1 MAIHLMWHKMKI
13 SFKKKG
19 LSEVFAIL
27 LLILLVV
34 ISTVIIYFFVR
45 SLIDKG
51 IESSEKCSQKN
62 LDKIQ
67 FNYDNTCYYETGN
80 LLFFSIDVKDIN
92 VDKLKFFMEG
102 GGNSKTY
109 FIEDGRNTCLSDGT
123 CGDVIIN
130 YGRCWDSSIPPPP
143 GKWNFL
149 NNPNFNLILKKNEGH
164 TYVVEGINL
173 PQNTKPN
180 SMKISPVIENE
191 ECGESDFYEDIP
203 NCLDGEF
210 PTQGTPGPGDNC

>member
-19 LSEVFAIL
+19 LSEVVAIL

-67 FNYDNTCYYETGN
+67 FNYDNTCYYEDGAGN

-92 VDKLKFFMEG
+92 VNKLKFFIEG

-109 FIEDGRNTCLSDGT
+109 FIENGKRTCDSSGS

-130 YGRCWDSSIPPPP
+130 FERCWDGSE
-143 GKWNFL
+143 WNFL
-149 NNPNFNLILKKNEGH
+149 NNPNFYLILKKNEGH

-210 PTQGTPGPGDNC
+210 PIHASTPNDIGC